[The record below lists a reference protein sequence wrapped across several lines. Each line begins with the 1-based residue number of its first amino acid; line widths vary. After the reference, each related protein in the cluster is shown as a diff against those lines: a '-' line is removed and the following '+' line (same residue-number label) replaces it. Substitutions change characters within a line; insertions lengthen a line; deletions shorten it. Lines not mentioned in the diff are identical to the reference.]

1 MSFFFGY
8 IDLFLY
14 LYVKKLFKKLSNFV
28 LIDINCSKRTS
39 MNVSAILVSME
50 TARIRWTTL
59 HALVRL
65 DTVETHA
72 MVRLTCAILI
82 LKWRVFFWCEHITYS
97 SENIDGCLSN
107 PCQNG
112 GVCNDGVNSY
122 TCSCVSVYG
131 GDHCESM

>member
-1 MSFFFGY
+1 MFKENIDECVSNPCVNGNCTDQVNNFTCSCEAGY
-8 IDLFLY
+8 SGDTCNGEVNMCNFN
-14 LYVKKLFKKLSNFV
+14 FKM
-28 LIDINCSKRTS
+28 TS
-39 MNVSAILVSME
+39 L
-50 TARIRWTTL
+50 
-59 HALVRL
+59 
-65 DTVETHA
+65 
-72 MVRLTCAILI
+72 
-82 LKWRVFFWCEHITYS
+82 FWCEHITYS